1 MVDLSKDIISK
12 EEIRKAM
19 QRGADV
25 LANTVKE
32 TLGPKGRNV
41 VIEMVMAFQ
50 LLPKTVFR

>member
-32 TLGPKGRNV
+32 TLGPKV
-41 VIEMVMAFQ
+41 E
-50 LLPKTVFR
+50 T